1 MQDKS
6 KTMKNHVRADG
17 AGMRGGKAPVAR
29 RHAAAS
35 LLVLLASP
43 ALVPS
48 ALADDVSVNWEA
60 LGEPAPSNERIILRN
75 PGETEKL
82 PVVRLQPPGG
92 MKDTPTPLAKP
103 VIIPESAAK
112 APAPAG
118 KPAEPEKKAP
128 EVAEKPAE
136 APQLAVPEERPAKP
150 APKLTETVKAEP
162 EASKAPEAAAAEP
175 APQTAAARPE
185 AKPEPD
191 PAAAPEVESP
201 QVESN
206 EDGTFRVTL
215 PSAAKTPAPA
225 EAEKAAAVPEKAQ
238 TAPAEETAD
247 ASEEQKLAALS
258 PPEPAFARVLFD
270 EGSTTIL
277 SAARAELDAAASRL
291 QQNSERVQLK
301 AYGGDPGELSSEAR
315 KLSLRRALAVY
326 NYLRDQGVLTSR
338 MDVRAFGGTRDTGPT
353 ERVDIVVQER

>member
-1 MQDKS
+1 
-6 KTMKNHVRADG
+6 MKNHVRAGG
-17 AGMRGGKAPVAR
+17 AGMRGGKAPAAR
-29 RHAAAS
+29 RHVAAS

-43 ALVPS
+43 ALAPA

-60 LGEPAPSNERIILRN
+60 LGKPAPSNERIILRN
-75 PGETEKL
+75 PGEKETL

-112 APAPAG
+112 VPAPAG

-136 APQLAVPEERPAKP
+136 APQIAVPEERPAKS
-150 APKLTETVKAEP
+150 APKPAETVKAEP
-162 EASKAPEAAAAEP
+162 ETPKAPEAAAPAPAPEP

-185 AKPEPD
+185 PKPEPA
-191 PAAAPEVESP
+191 PAAAPD
-201 QVESN
+201 VESN
-206 EDGTFRVTL
+206 EDGTSRVTL
-215 PSAAKTPAPA
+215 PSAAAKTP
-225 EAEKAAAVPEKAQ
+225 AAAVPEKEPA
-238 TAPAEETAD
+238 APAEETAD
-247 ASEEQKLAALS
+247 ASGEQKLAALS

-338 MDVRAFGGTRDTGPT
+338 MDVRAFGGTRDAGPT

>member
-6 KTMKNHVRADG
+6 KTMKNHVRAGG
-17 AGMRGGKAPVAR
+17 AGMRGGKAPAAR
-29 RHAAAS
+29 RHVAAS

-43 ALVPS
+43 ALAPA

-60 LGEPAPSNERIILRN
+60 LGKPAPSNERIILRN
-75 PGETEKL
+75 PGEKETL

-103 VIIPESAAK
+103 VIIPESATK
-112 APAPAG
+112 VPAPAG

-136 APQLAVPEERPAKP
+136 APQIAVPEERPAKP
-150 APKLTETVKAEP
+150 APKPAETVKAEP
-162 EASKAPEAAAAEP
+162 ETPKAPEAAAPEP

-185 AKPEPD
+185 PKPEPA
-191 PAAAPEVESP
+191 PAAAPD
-201 QVESN
+201 VESN

-215 PSAAKTPAPA
+215 PSAAAKTP
-225 EAEKAAAVPEKAQ
+225 AAAVPEKEPA
-238 TAPAEETAD
+238 APAEETAD
-247 ASEEQKLAALS
+247 ASGEQKLAALS

-338 MDVRAFGGTRDTGPT
+338 MDVRAFGGTRDAGPT